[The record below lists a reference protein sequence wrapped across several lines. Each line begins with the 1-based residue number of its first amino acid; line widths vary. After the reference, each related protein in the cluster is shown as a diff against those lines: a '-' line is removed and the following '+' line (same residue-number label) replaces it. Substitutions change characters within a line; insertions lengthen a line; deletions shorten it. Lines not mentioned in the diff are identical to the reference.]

1 MTELSRFDQRIDRL
15 ASESSKWHTFD
26 PDVVP
31 MGVADMDF
39 LAPDPVIDMLR
50 QRVDHGVFGYAKE
63 PPELRSVIVERL
75 QRLYDWDVSPKSLLF
90 VPGVVPAANV
100 ACQALTEP
108 GDGILV
114 QVPTYGNLLR
124 CPEHARCELQVAPVV
139 ADDEGYSRMDWERT
153 ESAIDAST
161 RLFLLCSPHNPTG
174 RVYRRQEVERM
185 AEMVLRHDLFICS
198 DEIHCDLVYPEFKH
212 TPIASLSPDVAA
224 RTITL
229 MAPSKTFNIAGLK
242 TSVAIIPDKELRTRF
257 EAGRRGI
264 LGSVSIMGHMA
275 ALAAYREG
283 DGWLQE
289 ALAYLRANRDL
300 VHETVQSSMPGI
312 RMSKPEGT
320 YLAWLDCREAAFEGN
335 PFKFFLKHAR
345 VGLTPSW
352 VFDPECRRHVRL
364 NFGCPRAQLQEALD
378 RMVAAL
384 A

>member
-1 MTELSRFDQRIDRL
+1 MTELSRFDQRIDRY

-39 LAPDPVIDMLR
+39 LAPDPVLDMIR
-50 QRVDHGVFGYAKE
+50 QRVEHGVFGYAKE
-63 PPELRSVIVERL
+63 PPELRAVVVDRL
-75 QRLYDWDVSPKSLLF
+75 KRLYDWDVSPQALLF

-124 CPEHARCELQVAPVV
+124 CPEFARCELKVAPMV
-139 ADDEGYSRMDWERT
+139 ADDEGHSRMDWERT
-153 ESAIDAST
+153 EAAIDDRT

-174 RVYRRQEVERM
+174 RVYRRAEVERM
-185 AEMVLRHDLFICS
+185 AEMALRHDLFICS
-198 DEIHCDLVYPEFKH
+198 DEIHCDLVYPEYQH
-212 TPIASLSPDVAA
+212 IPIASLSSEVAA
-224 RTITL
+224 RSITL

-242 TSVAIIPDKELRTRF
+242 TSVAIIPDKELRKRF

-264 LGSVSIMGHMA
+264 LGSVSIMGYLS

-283 DGWLQE
+283 DSWLE
-289 ALAYLRANRDL
+289 DLLNYLRANRDL
-300 VHETVQSSMPGI
+300 VHETVSSSMPGI
-312 RMSKPEGT
+312 RMVKPEGT
-320 YLAWLDCREAAFEGN
+320 YLAWLDCREAAFAGN
-335 PFKFFLKHAR
+335 PFKYFLKNAR

-352 VFDPECRRHVRL
+352 FFDPECRRHVRL

-384 A
+384 